1 MYNPELIANVK
12 KPSLILFVASSLFDI
27 FMNSGRRR
35 RLAIALIILK
45 RNHPTHCGRMSP
57 Y

>member
-1 MYNPELIANVK
+1 MLK

-35 RLAIALIILK
+35 RLAIALIILGIA
-45 RNHPTHCGRMSP
+45 RLTVVSD
-57 Y
+57 